1 MGERGRYTIGGG
13 TFEKEGE
20 KKRAI
25 LAGKKKVSVSSL
37 LPKFVV
43 RRKTTRTITIIIRKK
58 SIYINP
64 RIINALL
71 IKREKKTASSLFL
84 SDKFYDENHSTI
96 TTWKVNNNIGNRRVM

>member
-43 RRKTTRTITIIIRKK
+43 RRKTTRTITIIRRRRQK

-71 IKREKKTASSLFL
+71 IKRGK
-84 SDKFYDENHSTI
+84 ENGII
-96 TTWKVNNNIGNRRVM
+96 TFSF